1 MFLVR
6 KKIFRQSIFLNI
18 SRGFK
23 REIVASDFDPNH
35 RPKLKSEDEV
45 LENVKEEKHKY
56 DIEDEKWCD
65 NHVFNDRED

>member
-6 KKIFRQSIFLNI
+6 KKIVRQSIFLNI

-35 RPKLKSEDEV
+35 RPKLKSVDEILED
-45 LENVKEEKHKY
+45 VKEEKY
-56 DIEDEKWCD
+56 DIENEKWCD
-65 NHVFNDRED
+65 NDVFNDRED

>member
-6 KKIFRQSIFLNI
+6 KKIVRQSIFLNI

-35 RPKLKSEDEV
+35 RPKLKRGDEILED
-45 LENVKEEKHKY
+45 VKEEKY
-56 DIEDEKWCD
+56 DIENEKWCD
-65 NHVFNDRED
+65 NDVFNDRED